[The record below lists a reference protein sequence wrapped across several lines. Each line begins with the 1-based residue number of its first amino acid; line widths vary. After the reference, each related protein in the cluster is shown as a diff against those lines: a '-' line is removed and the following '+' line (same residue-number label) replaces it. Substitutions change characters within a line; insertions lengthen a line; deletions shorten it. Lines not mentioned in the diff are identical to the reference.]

1 MATVGVIANPAA
13 GKDVRRLV
21 AHAAPVADGTKVG
34 MLRRL
39 LAGAVEGGAD
49 RLLLAPDRRSLTRRA
64 LEGLD
69 LAAAGAGVDVAVVD
83 LDPLGDRS
91 DTVAAARAMAGD
103 ADVVVVLGGDGTCRD
118 VATGWPDAPLVA
130 LSTGTNNVFPRT
142 IEPTVAGLAA
152 GLVAAG
158 TVPLADVAR
167 SAKVLHLDLPGGSE
181 VALVEIA
188 LVDGHST
195 GSRAVWEPALLRV
208 VVAAIAEPDAVGLS
222 TVAAALLPCDRDD
235 GCGAV
240 VHVGVGGRDVRVP
253 LLPGGFRTVHG
264 CTAEL
269 LHAGRPVRLT
279 GPGVL
284 ALDGERS
291 VVLRARDEV
300 TVTLR
305 RDGPRVV
312 DVHRTLAIAAA
323 EGRFR
328 SDAPREAAC
337 PPSS

>member
-1 MATVGVIANPAA
+1 MTTVGVIANPAA

-39 LAGAVEGGAD
+39 LAGVVEGGAD
-49 RLLLAPDRRSLTRRA
+49 RLLLAPDRRSLTVRA
-64 LEGLD
+64 LEGL
-69 LAAAGAGVDVAVVD
+69 AAPRVEVAMLD

-91 DTVAAARAMAGD
+91 DTVAAARAMVGE

-118 VATGWPDAPLVA
+118 VATGWPHAPLVA

-142 IEPTVAGLAA
+142 IEPTVAGFAA
-152 GLVAAG
+152 GLVTAG
-158 TVPLADVAR
+158 AVPLADVAR
-167 SAKVLHLDLPGGSE
+167 AAKVLHLDLPGGPE

-195 GSRAVWEPALLRV
+195 GSRAVWEPGLLRA

-222 TVAAALLPCDRDD
+222 TVAAALIACDRADEW
-235 GCGAV
+235 GVV
-240 VHVGVGGRDVRVP
+240 VHVGTGGRDVRVP

-269 LHAGRPVRLT
+269 LRADHAVRLT

-291 VVLRARDEV
+291 VVLRAGDAV
-300 TVTLR
+300 SVTLR
-305 RDGPRVV
+305 RDGPRVI

-328 SDAPREAAC
+328 SDAPLEAAC

>member
-1 MATVGVIANPAA
+1 MATIGVIANPAA

-39 LAGAVEGGAD
+39 LVGAVEGGAD
-49 RLLLAPDRRSLTRRA
+49 RILLAPDRRSLTHRA
-64 LEGLD
+64 LEGLEI
-69 LAAAGAGVDVAVVD
+69 AGAEVARLD
-83 LDPLGDRS
+83 LTPMGDRS

-152 GLVAAG
+152 GLVASGA
-158 TVPLADVAR
+158 VPLADVAR
-167 SAKVLHLDLPGGSE
+167 TAKVLHLDVPGGSE
-181 VALVEIA
+181 VALVEVA
-188 LVDGHST
+188 LLDGHST
-195 GSRAVWEPALLRV
+195 GSRAVWEPEFLRV

-235 GCGAV
+235 EWGTV
-240 VHVGVGGRDVRVP
+240 VHVGAGGRDVRVP
-253 LLPGGFRTVHG
+253 LLPGGFRTVRG

-269 LHAGRPVRLT
+269 LRADRHVRLA

-291 VVLRARDEV
+291 LVLTPGEQV

-305 RDGPRVV
+305 RDGPRIV
-312 DVHRTLAIAAA
+312 DVHRTLTIAAA

-328 SDAPREAAC
+328 SDARLEAAC